1 MPCTINNNTSN
12 DLSQLEDLTQK
23 LVPFAQKQIGFNRP
37 PTINFN
43 NDEKNAAN
51 PLGKTA
57 QYDPSSMEIIVFVT
71 GRHTKDILRS
81 IAHELVHHGQN
92 CRGDLDGNIQTELG
106 YAQNNEHMRGMEREA
121 YEVGNLCFRDWEDGI
136 KQQLPLYETIYRES
150 LIGGENMSTKDWR
163 IHELNDLLMEKWG
176 YKPPP
181 KQKIE
186 EGIPT
191 TIVNDYETGEE
202 RLDEEEDDDGD
213 GDDDDEDD
221 ESSSQLH
228 LNPQSVEARQKK
240 TVNNENKDN
249 TLQEGDEER
258 ARRAGHGGRHRRIPQ
273 SSQRKSQ
280 RKASRAR
287 AEKAAKARAAA
298 AAARD
303 AKVLNKIKKM
313 CLKGTLSKATCAS
326 IVLGAGTTVWKLI
339 PPHEEDPLA
348 PDSLGAGAFPGVGSV
363 TGGEEAIPGLTA
375 PALGSTE
382 EERSPVFGGGGG
394 GRAGGEAGGESER
407 ATGSEIHVDKGA
419 GYINLFNKLTEKE
432 KSAFD
437 GKWREF
443 RQYMRMAI
451 GGKKSTRPM
460 LHTNTDYSPMVAT
473 AIDMAQRNVSVPS
486 KYKGAWK
493 RRRKQHIVIKPSAAL
508 ETLPAAIEEP
518 QPEAEEISP
527 CGTAGYPEKGCGHS
541 KTGWAPGVSQH
552 GKEPG
557 TISWQQCVLGNC
569 PEKKSAKTSK
579 EECPHGEGYPC
590 GVSRFGEVPN
600 TIASGHAAHG
610 RKPAASRE

>member
-213 GDDDDEDD
+213 GDDDEDD

-240 TVNNENKDN
+240 N
-249 TLQEGDEER
+249 
-258 ARRAGHGGRHRRIPQ
+258 
-273 SSQRKSQ
+273 
-280 RKASRAR
+280 
-287 AEKAAKARAAA
+287 
-298 AAARD
+298 
-303 AKVLNKIKKM
+303 
-313 CLKGTLSKATCAS
+313 SK
-326 IVLGAGTTVWKLI
+326 
-339 PPHEEDPLA
+339 
-348 PDSLGAGAFPGVGSV
+348 
-363 TGGEEAIPGLTA
+363 
-375 PALGSTE
+375 
-382 EERSPVFGGGGG
+382 
-394 GRAGGEAGGESER
+394 
-407 ATGSEIHVDKGA
+407 
-419 GYINLFNKLTEKE
+419 
-432 KSAFD
+432 
-437 GKWREF
+437 
-443 RQYMRMAI
+443 
-451 GGKKSTRPM
+451 
-460 LHTNTDYSPMVAT
+460 
-473 AIDMAQRNVSVPS
+473 
-486 KYKGAWK
+486 
-493 RRRKQHIVIKPSAAL
+493 
-508 ETLPAAIEEP
+508 
-518 QPEAEEISP
+518 
-527 CGTAGYPEKGCGHS
+527 
-541 KTGWAPGVSQH
+541 
-552 GKEPG
+552 
-557 TISWQQCVLGNC
+557 
-569 PEKKSAKTSK
+569 
-579 EECPHGEGYPC
+579 
-590 GVSRFGEVPN
+590 
-600 TIASGHAAHG
+600 
-610 RKPAASRE
+610 